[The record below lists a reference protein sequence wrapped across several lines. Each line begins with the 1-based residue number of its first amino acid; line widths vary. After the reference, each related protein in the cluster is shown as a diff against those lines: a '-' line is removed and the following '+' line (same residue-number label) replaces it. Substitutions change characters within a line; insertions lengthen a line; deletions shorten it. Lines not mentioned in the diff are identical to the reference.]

1 MAKSARDMSRMS
13 GVPPTSLL
21 TLAERRI
28 LDSSVGRSLA
38 EATQKQLQSTLAKAR
53 LLRNK
58 WQDLFKRQTVAA
70 KRTNQRGESVNTR
83 SLDKSELF
91 AAAVKRI
98 EARITQAA
106 DAVAAAVT
114 ALEDAAGL
122 SQVKKRVQKPA
133 LKPAQKKTASKAAAK
148 AVRTK
153 ATAAKQTPGK
163 RPAAGAAAPRAVPA
177 KKSRQAGVRKALKA
191 SATGQ
196 AIGYDPK
203 KQRSA
208 KASAT
213 RAQLKLDGLATRRR
227 GHDITSGKRKQARR
241 DNR

>member
-1 MAKSARDMSRMS
+1 MAKSSRGTSRSS
-13 GVPPTSLL
+13 GVSPTSLL

-38 EATQKQLQSTLAKAR
+38 EASHKQLHSTLAKAR
-53 LLRNK
+53 VLRDK
-58 WQDLFKRQTVAA
+58 WQDLFKRQTLTT
-70 KRTNQRGESVNTR
+70 KRTNQRGEPVNTR

-114 ALEDAAGL
+114 AMEKAAGRGPAK
-122 SQVKKRVQKPA
+122 QGAKKPVAKSAKKKPA
-133 LKPAQKKTASKAAAK
+133 ARSAAAK
-148 AVRTK
+148 AAA
-153 ATAAKQTPGK
+153 ATPAAGE
-163 RPAAGAAAPRAVPA
+163 RPAAGVGAARTITS
-177 KKSRQAGVRKALKA
+177 KKARQAGARKALTA

-196 AIGYDPK
+196 AIGYDRK

-227 GHDITSGKRKQARR
+227 GHDIVSGKRKQARR
-241 DNR
+241 DGR

>member
-1 MAKSARDMSRMS
+1 MAKSARDMSRLS

-114 ALEDAAGL
+114 AMEDAAGL
-122 SQVKKRVQKPA
+122 GQVKKRVQKPT
-133 LKPAQKKTASKAAAK
+133 LKPAQKKAAAK
-148 AVRTK
+148 TVGTK

-163 RPAAGAAAPRAVPA
+163 RPATGATAPRAIPS
-177 KKSRQAGVRKALKA
+177 KKSRQAGVRKALTA

>member
-1 MAKSARDMSRMS
+1 MAKSSRGTIRSS
-13 GVPPTSLL
+13 GVSPTSLL

-38 EATQKQLQSTLAKAR
+38 EATHKQLHSTLAKAR
-53 LLRNK
+53 VLRDK
-58 WQDLFKRQTVAA
+58 WQDLFKRQTLTA
-70 KRTNQRGESVNTR
+70 KRTNQRGEPVNTR

-114 ALEDAAGL
+114 AMEKAAGRGPAK
-122 SQVKKRVQKPA
+122 QGAKKPVAKSAKKKPA
-133 LKPAQKKTASKAAAK
+133 ARSAAAK
-148 AVRTK
+148 A
-153 ATAAKQTPGK
+153 AAAKQAAGE
-163 RPAAGAAAPRAVPA
+163 RSAAGAGAAQTITS
-177 KKSRQAGVRKALKA
+177 KKARQAGARKALTA

-196 AIGYDPK
+196 AIGYDRK

-227 GHDITSGKRKQARR
+227 GHDIVSGKRKQARR
-241 DNR
+241 DGR